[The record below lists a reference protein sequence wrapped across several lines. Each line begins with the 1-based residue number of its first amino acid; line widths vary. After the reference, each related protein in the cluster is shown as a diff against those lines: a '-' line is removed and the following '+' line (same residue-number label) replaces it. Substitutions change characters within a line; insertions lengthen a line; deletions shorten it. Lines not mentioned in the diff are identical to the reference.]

1 MDGICMKCI
10 IVSGLLNTCMNHL
23 EHHFPKDMQAKL
35 VDSKSMELWMRIQF
49 NIYQFF
55 TFFEV
60 RELIVLNLCNGCTV
74 TRLVGQV

>member
-23 EHHFPKDMQAKL
+23 KHHFPKDMQAKL

-60 RELIVLNLCNGCTV
+60 RELIVLKPAYKGHNEENE
-74 TRLVGQV
+74 